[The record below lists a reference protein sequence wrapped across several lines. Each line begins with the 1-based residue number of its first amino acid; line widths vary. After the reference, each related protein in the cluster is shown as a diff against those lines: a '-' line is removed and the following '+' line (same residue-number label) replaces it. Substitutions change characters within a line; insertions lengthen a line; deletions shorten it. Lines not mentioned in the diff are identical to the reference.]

1 VPESFT
7 ALIAGLQHLFAL
19 PTFLYLVAGSVIG
32 FVVGVL
38 PGLGGPATM
47 ALLLPALLQVAPL
60 DACVLITAVAAVS
73 AAAGDLTSI
82 LLGVPGEATAAA
94 VVPDGHALALQGH
107 GGRALG
113 AAITSALLGS
123 FFGAIV
129 LVTFVPVARPLINYM
144 QSPEL
149 AALAILGICLLIP
162 LSRADA
168 VRGFLSGALGL
179 SLATVGLDPSLGEPR
194 FTFGQLT
201 LWDGLGL
208 LPMAL
213 GIYAVPEVLA
223 TIRSGKDTPSST
235 DSNTQGILQGC
246 REVFQHS
253 ALAFR
258 CGVIG
263 AAIGILPGVGSAVG
277 QWIAYGHANQSS
289 KPRVPFGSGA
299 IEGVIGPATA
309 TTAALGGALVPTL
322 ALGIPGGLVTSFLLS
337 AMILKGVT
345 PGPSMLVADRL
356 GGHLTL
362 VFALVWTVA
371 IASAIGAAIGVA
383 SLGWVARLATL
394 RPSRL
399 FPIVLTF
406 VLIGTLG
413 ERHAV
418 ADLAILLGLG
428 AVGYAMA
435 RNGWP
440 RPPLILGFVLGPLL
454 ERRVLLSQS
463 LYGWAWVLRPGVLL
477 LAGIVVFFLFGVIRS
492 NKTLTSR
499 KTTAKPRMWRDDLM
513 ISAGAAIVAAG
524 GLVLCLS
531 LRSQPAFFPSL
542 TFGVT
547 LVLAL
552 TQVAISLKKVVS
564 GSDSNYT
571 WLTSKTVVRLGW
583 LVLFALNA
591 WLFGLVAGTGV
602 STIIFMRTEGRESW
616 LTTFTMT
623 AALVIAVRLIVVSLM
638 QMEDQGLLMWLITR

>member
-1 VPESFT
+1 MPESFP
-7 ALIAGLQHLFAL
+7 ALIAGLQQLLAL
-19 PTFLYLVAGSVIG
+19 PTFLYLITGAVIG

-47 ALLLPALLQVAPL
+47 ALLLPALLQFAPL
-60 DACVLITAVAAVS
+60 DACVLITAVASVS

-82 LLGVPGEATAAA
+82 LLGVPGEATSAA
-94 VVPDGHALALQGH
+94 VVPDGHALAIQGQA
-107 GGRALG
+107 GRALG

-123 FFGAIV
+123 LFGAVV
-129 LVTFVPVARPLINYM
+129 LVTFVPIARPLIDYM

-162 LSRADA
+162 LSRADV

-179 SLATVGLDPSLGEPR
+179 ALATVGLDPMLGEPR

-208 LPMAL
+208 LPLAL

-223 TIRSGKDTPSST
+223 TIRNSKTIPSNA
-235 DSNTQGILQGC
+235 SNSRQGILHGC
-246 REVFQHS
+246 REVFQH
-253 ALAFR
+253 AGLAFR
-258 CGVIG
+258 CGSIG
-263 AAIGILPGVGSAVG
+263 AAIGILPGVGNAVG

-289 KPRVPFGSGA
+289 KPQVPFGSGA
-299 IEGVIGPATA
+299 IEGVIGPATS

-322 ALGIPGGLVTSFLLS
+322 ALGIPGGLATSFLLS
-337 AMILKGVT
+337 AMILKGIT
-345 PGPSMLVADRL
+345 PGPAMLVADRL

-371 IASAIGAAIGVA
+371 IASAIGAAMGIA

-418 ADLAILLGLG
+418 ADLAILLALG
-428 AVGYAMA
+428 VVGYAMA
-435 RNGWP
+435 RDGWP

-454 ERRVLLSQS
+454 ERRVLISQS

-477 LAGIVVFFLFGVIRS
+477 LAGIVVLFLLGVLRA
-492 NKTLTSR
+492 NKTLSTR
-499 KTTAKPRMWRDDLM
+499 QDTRRQRVWRDDL
-513 ISAGAAIVAAG
+513 IIAAGATLVAAV
-524 GLVLCLS
+524 GLAQCLS

-542 TFGVT
+542 TFGLT

-552 TQVAISLKKVVS
+552 TQVAISLRQVVK
-564 GSDSNYT
+564 GRDADYT
-571 WLTSKTVVRLGW
+571 WLTSTTVVRLGW
-583 LVLFALNA
+583 LVLFAINA
-591 WLFGLVAGTGV
+591 WLFGLVIGTGL

-616 LTTFTMT
+616 MATLAMT
-623 AALVIAVRLIVVSLM
+623 AGLVIAVRLIVVSLM
-638 QMEDQGLLMWLITR
+638 QMDDQGLLMWLLTR

>member
-1 VPESFT
+1 
-7 ALIAGLQHLFAL
+7 
-19 PTFLYLVAGSVIG
+19 
-32 FVVGVL
+32 
-38 PGLGGPATM
+38 M
-47 ALLLPALLQVAPL
+47 APL
-60 DACVLITAVAAVS
+60 DACVLVTAVAAVS
-73 AAAGDLTSI
+73 SAAGDLTSI
-82 LLGVPGEATAAA
+82 LLGVPGEATSAA

-123 FFGAIV
+123 FFGAVV

-149 AALAILGICLLIP
+149 AALALLGICLLIP
-162 LSRADA
+162 LSRADS

-194 FTFGQLT
+194 FTFGQIT

-208 LPMAL
+208 LPLAL

-223 TIRSGKDTPSST
+223 SIRSGQETPST
-235 DSNTQGILQGC
+235 ADSDRQGILRGC

-258 CGVIG
+258 CGALG
-263 AAIGILPGVGSAVG
+263 AAIGILPGVGSATG

-337 AMILKGVT
+337 AMILKGIT

-371 IASAIGAAIGVA
+371 IASLVGAAIGVA
-383 SLGWVARLATL
+383 SLGWVARLATM

-399 FPIVLTF
+399 FPIVITF

-413 ERHAV
+413 ERHAI

-428 AVGYAMA
+428 IVGYAMA
-435 RNGWP
+435 RSGWP

-477 LAGIVVFFLFGVIRS
+477 LAGIVLCVLFGVLRS
-492 NKTLTSR
+492 KRTLTSNSR
-499 KTTAKPRMWRDDLM
+499 ETRRVWRDDLL
-513 ISAGAAIVAAG
+513 ISGGAALVAAG

-531 LRSQPAFFPSL
+531 SRTQPAFFPSL

-552 TQVAISLKKVVS
+552 TQVAISARQVVS
-564 GSDSNYT
+564 GSDANDT
-571 WLTSKTVVRLGW
+571 WLTSKTVIRLGW
-583 LVLFALNA
+583 LLLFALNA
-591 WLFGLVAGTGV
+591 WLFGLAVGTGV

-616 LTTFTMT
+616 LTSIGIA
-623 AALVIAVRLIVVSLM
+623 AALVVSARVIVVGLM
-638 QMEDQGLLMWLITR
+638 QMDDQGLLLWLATR